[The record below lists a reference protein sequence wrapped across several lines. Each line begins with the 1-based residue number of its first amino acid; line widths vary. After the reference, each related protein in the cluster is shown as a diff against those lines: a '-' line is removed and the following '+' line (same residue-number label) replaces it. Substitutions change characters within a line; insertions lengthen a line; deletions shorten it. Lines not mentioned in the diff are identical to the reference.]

1 MKILLFSL
9 TFSFI
14 FLFFSGSLSAFQ
26 QKKILMTILYDNYVA
41 QEGVEADW
49 GFSCLIEGMEKTIL
63 FDTGTKSDLF
73 FRNVEALKVDLNS
86 VELVVISHDH
96 YDHTG
101 SLVPFL
107 KKKSDVSVYLLT
119 SFRDVLFQ
127 EVKETGA
134 KIVSVQ
140 GPVEICKN
148 VHTTGEMGAQIKEQ
162 TLILD
167 TSQGL
172 VVITGCAHPG
182 IVDIVK
188 KAKQVINKDIN
199 LVFGGF
205 HLNQTPAAQVKD
217 IIADFRKL
225 GVQKVG
231 ATHCTGDSAIQ
242 MFREE
247 WGKNFVELG
256 VGRKIFITPHE

>member
-1 MKILLFSL
+1 MLIIILLGGIMKILFFFLMFSVV
-9 TFSFI
+9 
-14 FLFFSGSLSAFQ
+14 FLFFFEPSSASQ
-26 QKKILMTILYDNYVA
+26 QDEILITILYDNTAA

-49 GFSCLIEGMEKTIL
+49 GFSCLIEGTEKTIL

-73 FRNVEALKVDLNS
+73 FRNVEALKADLNR
-86 VELVVISHDH
+86 VEIVVISHDH
-96 YDHTG
+96 GDHTG

-140 GPVEICKN
+140 DPVEICKN
-148 VHTTGEMGAQIKEQ
+148 VHTTG
-162 TLILD
+162 
-167 TSQGL
+167 
-172 VVITGCAHPG
+172 CAHPG
-182 IVDIVK
+182 IVGIVK
-188 KAKQVINKDIN
+188 KAKQMLNKDIN

-205 HLNQTPAAQVKD
+205 HLMETPAAQIRE
-217 IIADFRKL
+217 IIADFREL
-225 GVQKVG
+225 GVKKVG
-231 ATHCTGDSAIQ
+231 ATHCTGNAAIQ

-256 VGRKIFITPHE
+256 VGRKISILK

>member
-1 MKILLFSL
+1 MKILFFLL
-9 TFSFI
+9 TFSFL
-14 FLFFSGSLSAFQ
+14 FLVFFRPSSASQ
-26 QKKILMTILYDNYVA
+26 QDEILVTILYDNYTV
-41 QEGVEADW
+41 QEGLETDW
-49 GFSCLIEGMEKTIL
+49 GFSCLIEGTEKTIL

-73 FRNVEALKVDLNS
+73 FRNVEALKADLDS

-127 EVKETGA
+127 EVKQTGA
-134 KIVSVQ
+134 KIVSIQ
-140 GPVEICKN
+140 APVEICEN
-148 VHTTGEMGAQIKEQ
+148 VHTTGEMGDQIKEQ

-182 IVDIVK
+182 IVEIVK
-188 KAKQVINKDIN
+188 KAKQILNKDIN

-205 HLNQTPAAQVKD
+205 HLMQTPAAQVKE
-217 IIADFRKL
+217 IIADFREL
-225 GVQKVG
+225 GVKKVG
-231 ATHCTGDSAIQ
+231 ATHCTGDDAIQ

-247 WGKNFVELG
+247 WGENFVELG
-256 VGRKIFITPHE
+256 VGRKISITLHE

>member
-1 MKILLFSL
+1 MKILFFLL
-9 TFSFI
+9 MFSFTLL
-14 FLFFSGSLSAFQ
+14 FLFGSSSASQ
-26 QKKILMTILYDNYVA
+26 QEEILVTILYDNYA
-41 QEGVEADW
+41 GQEELETDW
-49 GFSCLIEGMEKTIL
+49 GFSCLIEGTEKTIL

-73 FRNVEALKVDLNS
+73 FRNVEALKADLDSVD
-86 VELVVISHDH
+86 LVVISHDH

-127 EVKETGA
+127 EVRQTGA

-140 GPVEICKN
+140 DPVQICLN
-148 VHTTGEMGAQIKEQ
+148 VHTTGEMGVQIKEQ
-162 TLILD
+162 ALILD

-182 IVDIVK
+182 IVGIVK
-188 KAKQVINKDIN
+188 KAKQVLNKDIN

-205 HLNQTPAAQVKD
+205 HLTQTPAAQIKR
-217 IIADFRKL
+217 IIADFRELSVK
-225 GVQKVG
+225 KVG
-231 ATHCTGDSAIQ
+231 ATHCTGDEAIQ

-247 WGKNFVELG
+247 WGNNFVELG
-256 VGRKIFITPHE
+256 VGRKISISK

>member
-1 MKILLFSL
+1 MKILIFSL
-9 TFSFI
+9 MFSFV
-14 FLFFSGSLSAFQ
+14 FLFYLGTSSASQ
-26 QKKILMTILYDNYVA
+26 QDEIQVTILYDNYA
-41 QEGVEADW
+41 ALEGVETDW
-49 GFSCLIEGMEKTIL
+49 GFSCLIEGTEKTIL

-73 FRNVEALKVDLNS
+73 FRNVEALKADLNR
-86 VELVVISHDH
+86 VEIVVISHDH
-96 YDHTG
+96 GDHTG

-140 GPVEICKN
+140 DPVEICKN
-148 VHTTGEMGAQIKEQ
+148 VHTTGEMGVQIKEQ

-182 IVDIVK
+182 IVGIVK
-188 KAKQVINKDIN
+188 KAKQVLNKDIN
-199 LVFGGF
+199 LIFGGF
-205 HLNQTPAAQVKD
+205 HLMETPAAQIKE
-217 IIADFRKL
+217 IIADFREL
-225 GVQKVG
+225 GVKKVG
-231 ATHCTGDSAIQ
+231 ATHCTGDAAIQ

-247 WGKNFVELG
+247 WGNNFLELG
-256 VGRKIFITPHE
+256 VGRKISILK